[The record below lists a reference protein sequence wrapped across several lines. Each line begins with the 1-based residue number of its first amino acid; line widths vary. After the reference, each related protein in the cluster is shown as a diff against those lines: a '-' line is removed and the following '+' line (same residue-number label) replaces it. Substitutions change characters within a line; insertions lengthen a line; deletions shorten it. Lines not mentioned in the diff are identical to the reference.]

1 MVRALTSQGCGL
13 GSDDTCGLSSLLV
26 LVHAPNGLSLG
37 PLVFLPQQK
46 PTFQILIQPLETVD
60 RKSHL
65 MDCSLLNN
73 NNNNNNNNNIN
84 NNNNNNNNN
93 INNNNNNSYY
103 YYFFLKNK
111 TLFIDLKKK

>member
-73 NNNNNNNNNIN
+73 NNDDDDDDN

-93 INNNNNNSYY
+93 INNNNNNNNSSSSYHSYY
-103 YYFFLKNK
+103 YYYCYY
-111 TLFIDLKKK
+111 